1 MKMNKLK
8 YLILSSVCISTFV
21 GGNVAAQDV
30 IEIQPLFEYPTA
42 PEELNSLADKSDYL
56 VEHFWD
62 SMNFRNKTTVDQTAL
77 NHAFRV
83 YTAPLRW
90 ANRDKAL
97 VSVNKLIESI
107 QKNPA
112 LFIQFTK
119 AAEENMYGPRAE
131 VWVDEVY
138 VQFLKAFVK
147 NKKVQEERK
156 NKYRKQLQQLESCL
170 VGAKAPG
177 FEFENIKGT
186 TSSYFPM
193 STVTMLIFGN
203 PKDTDW
209 RLARLRMET
218 NVSLSQAVDKG
229 KVNILYIL
237 PEKIENWQSEVSNY
251 PSDWTIGCSEGVK
264 DIYDMRVDPSIYV
277 VGSDGN
283 IFMKNVPLETAV
295 NSVVDL
301 VK

>member
-1 MKMNKLK
+1 MNKLK

-218 NVSLSQAVDKG
+218 NVSLSQAVD
-229 KVNILYIL
+229 N
-237 PEKIENWQSEVSNY
+237 
-251 PSDWTIGCSEGVK
+251 
-264 DIYDMRVDPSIYV
+264 MRVDPSIYV

>member
-1 MKMNKLK
+1 MNKLK

-62 SMNFRNKTTVDQTAL
+62 SMNFKNKTTVDQTAL

-131 VWVDEVY
+131 VWVD
-138 VQFLKAFVK
+138 
-147 NKKVQEERK
+147 
-156 NKYRKQLQQLESCL
+156 
-170 VGAKAPG
+170 
-177 FEFENIKGT
+177 
-186 TSSYFPM
+186 
-193 STVTMLIFGN
+193 
-203 PKDTDW
+203 
-209 RLARLRMET
+209 
-218 NVSLSQAVDKG
+218 
-229 KVNILYIL
+229 
-237 PEKIENWQSEVSNY
+237 
-251 PSDWTIGCSEGVK
+251 
-264 DIYDMRVDPSIYV
+264 
-277 VGSDGN
+277 
-283 IFMKNVPLETAV
+283 
-295 NSVVDL
+295 
-301 VK
+301 